1 MATHRVPFSLVGF
14 ENDGAAWIGEVDFDP
29 LRFQAVTHDPDDDG
43 TSYWVVRVPENYS
56 GTPVVDLSYVANA
69 TTGAWR
75 LVLSTAVPADGES
88 MDVTFSDET
97 AVDTTVPGTAYQR
110 DEISVSI
117 TGTTPAVGD
126 LLVLRVLRDADNAAD
141 DLAVDLH
148 ILGIWFS
155 YSDS

>member
-1 MATHRVPFSLVGF
+1 MGTHLVPCALVGF
-14 ENDGAAWIGEVDFDP
+14 EDTGAAFVSEVDFDP
-29 LRFQAVTHDPDDDG
+29 LRFQAVTHDPDTDG
-43 TSYWVVRVPENYS
+43 TSYWLVRVPENYS
-56 GTPVVDLSYVANA
+56 GTPAVDISYVANA
-69 TTGAWR
+69 TTGDWR
-75 LVLSTAVPADGES
+75 LVLGTAVPADGES

-126 LLVLRVLRDADNAAD
+126 LLMLRVLRDADNAAD
-141 DLAVDLH
+141 DLAADLN